1 MIHRN
6 LTSMHNTNYK
16 LKVFMCCTLSFCIK
30 IISLKISK
38 SPELERIKTKKKLW
52 TEIKASR
59 SVYFIAMLRKI
70 IQNSFYEFYY
80 IHFSQGPLSV
90 TEKPVHL
97 SRVAIIWQSKV
108 KTLVVACVHRR
119 MCVSTRAQL
128 IR

>member
-16 LKVFMCCTLSFCIK
+16 LKVFMCCTLSYCIK

-38 SPELERIKTKKKLW
+38 SPEWKRVKTKKKLW
-52 TEIKASR
+52 IEIYASR

-97 SRVAIIWQSKV
+97 LRVAIIWQSKV

-119 MCVSTRAQL
+119 MYVSTRAQL
-128 IR
+128 TR